1 MLVDFHLRV
10 ASPGDI
16 LSWHRHLLFNIQSLI
31 LMSLMMA
38 PLGLIG
44 DSMLRFDI
52 LIAFESFRHVRL
64 LLENVRAH
72 NLTFLRVHALID

>member
-1 MLVDFHLRV
+1 
-10 ASPGDI
+10 
-16 LSWHRHLLFNIQSLI
+16 
-31 LMSLMMA
+31 MA

-52 LIAFESFRHVRL
+52 LISFESFRDLRL

-72 NLTFLRVHALID
+72 DLAFLRVHALID